1 MESRSSEGEKG
12 VIGIV
17 VVLRV
22 GVIGIIS
29 ERSCDRGVIG
39 VNLRRR
45 RRRRRRWR
53 DGVVGEDM
61 AVETP
66 RATE

>member
-1 MESRSSEGEKG
+1 M
-12 VIGIV
+12 
-17 VVLRV
+17 LRV
-22 GVIGIIS
+22 GVIGSVIS

-39 VNLRRR
+39 VKRRR
-45 RRRRRRWR
+45 RRRWRWR

-61 AVETP
+61 SVETP